1 MSKRTLFNC
10 YSSSSSTPSLENNE
24 NTRPPKLP
32 RVEFSSSDIVSD
44 PGLHKPID
52 EHPFEIRDQMKRAY
66 ALRGP
71 TELYSESKDAAF
83 CLYCYLFFVPGKS
96 EKFGSDVFAKKGYEK
111 WKKALERFDKHA
123 ASHSQNNAIM
133 KCDDFMDQRTSVTN
147 KSSTSLNKGTFREMV
162 QWYKN
167 KKNKVK
173 DAYEKGSKYCQML
186 SPHIQ
191 KDLTKACAE
200 EVTAVIMD
208 EIRGRHFSVL
218 IDESRDVSIK
228 EQMAMILRFV
238 NDEGKIVERF
248 LGLKHIEKCTSA
260 ALKEAL
266 VNLLSSHKLSIS
278 MLREQGYDSA
288 SNMRGEFNGVQ
299 RLIRDINPYAFY
311 VHCFAHQLQLV
322 VVADALVAKYHD
334 VLLEKLENGEIT
346 TGRGMNQESSLARPG
361 DTRWSSH
368 LKTLLRILV
377 MWEAILEVLEV
388 VKKDSIKPTCNGGA
402 FGLIGKMESF
412 DFVFIMHLMIE
423 LLSITDSLSK
433 ALQRKDQDIV
443 EAMNMIMD
451 VRDCL
456 QDMRD
461 NGWEPLLKSVKLFCD
476 KNDIKVP
483 NMDKEVNAR
492 GTSARRRQKVTNMY
506 YYNVEIFLA
515 AIDAIMSEM
524 NHRFNEVSSE
534 LLVCMASLNRRNN
547 FSSFDVAKLVR
558 LAEIYAEDFNVADL
572 LLLPGQLKDFINR
585 ARRTQSFSGCTEFS
599 KVTEI
604 MVKKTMHTSYLL
616 LYRLIELT
624 LILPVATA
632 SVERV
637 FSAMSLIKTD
647 LRSKMEDEWLND
659 LMICYIEKQIFRSIE
674 MKKHPMLLPK
684 QNVVVCSIVHSFPIF
699 KTILKL
705 LYAVSHQLFFFY
717 VMCRLLRMKN
727 NGY

>member
-1 MSKRTLFNC
+1 
-10 YSSSSSTPSLENNE
+10 
-24 NTRPPKLP
+24 
-32 RVEFSSSDIVSD
+32 
-44 PGLHKPID
+44 
-52 EHPFEIRDQMKRAY
+52 
-66 ALRGP
+66 
-71 TELYSESKDAAF
+71 
-83 CLYCYLFFVPGKS
+83 
-96 EKFGSDVFAKKGYEK
+96 
-111 WKKALERFDKHA
+111 
-123 ASHSQNNAIM
+123 
-133 KCDDFMDQRTSVTN
+133 
-147 KSSTSLNKGTFREMV
+147 MV

-322 VVADALVAKYHD
+322 VVAVSISTPAIADFFNYVPLIVNTVGASCMRKDALVAKYHD

-492 GTSARRRQKVTNMY
+492 GTSARRRQKIAPH
-506 YYNVEIFLA
+506 E
-515 AIDAIMSEM
+515 E
-524 NHRFNEVSSE
+524 
-534 LLVCMASLNRRNN
+534 
-547 FSSFDVAKLVR
+547 
-558 LAEIYAEDFNVADL
+558 
-572 LLLPGQLKDFINR
+572 
-585 ARRTQSFSGCTEFS
+585 
-599 KVTEI
+599 
-604 MVKKTMHTSYLL
+604 
-616 LYRLIELT
+616 
-624 LILPVATA
+624 
-632 SVERV
+632 
-637 FSAMSLIKTD
+637 
-647 LRSKMEDEWLND
+647 
-659 LMICYIEKQIFRSIE
+659 
-674 MKKHPMLLPK
+674 
-684 QNVVVCSIVHSFPIF
+684 
-699 KTILKL
+699 
-705 LYAVSHQLFFFY
+705 
-717 VMCRLLRMKN
+717 
-727 NGY
+727 